1 MRMIDYRYFL
11 FGMALAISSGCSGPS
26 DQELCQQA
34 SEHVSECLGGE
45 PVAYEPTACDPAEA
59 EQILGQ
65 DCSSLQGDRADGWVS
80 SVLCRLGFADHC
92 VFPPLLPEPSGAP
105 AAYPI
110 VFVHGFAASPDFN
123 GFSSTII
130 DGLRADG
137 HTVYDAEL
145 PPFAPVRIR
154 TNHLA
159 RRVMAVLDETGADR
173 VHLIAHSMG
182 GLDSRYLVCNG
193 VTPDGS
199 DLTGLDI
206 DYSQVV
212 ASVTTISTPHRGSY
226 AADVVL
232 ALNPPADL
240 LDALAR
246 VFGNL
251 FSDAASDA
259 DTRGAL
265 TDISEGNAAAFNA
278 SCPDHPDVLYFA
290 YAGVS
295 SVLGINAQE
304 GEERAICETSL
315 RHEGTAAKT
324 HVLLDIPAAVVAHG
338 VELRPNDGLVT
349 VESARWGDF
358 LGCIPA
364 DHGHEVGALGLD
376 GFVGRTGFDINVFYR
391 THAFHL
397 SSME

>member
-1 MRMIDYRYFL
+1 MINYRYFL
-11 FGMALAISSGCSGPS
+11 FGMTVVIASGCSGPS

-34 SEHVSECLGGE
+34 SEHVSACLGGQ
-45 PVAYEPTACDPAEA
+45 PVGYEPAECDPAQA

-80 SVLCRLGFADHC
+80 SVLCGLGFADYC
-92 VFPPLLPEPSGAP
+92 TFPPLLPEPSGAP
-105 AAYPI
+105 AQYPI

-123 GFSSTII
+123 GFGLGII

-145 PPFAPVRIR
+145 PPFAPVRVR

-159 RRVMAVLDETGADR
+159 RRVMAVLDETGAAK

-226 AADVVL
+226 AADLLL
-232 ALNPPADL
+232 ALNPPTSL
-240 LDALAR
+240 LDAMAG

-251 FSDAASDA
+251 FSNVATSP

-265 TDISEGNAAAFNA
+265 TDISEANAPVFNAA
-278 SCPDHPDVLYFA
+278 CPDHPEVRYLA

-295 SVLGINAQE
+295 SVLGINSQE
-304 GEERAICETSL
+304 AAERTICERSL
-315 RHEGTAAKT
+315 RHDGTAAKT
-324 HVLLDIPAAVVAHG
+324 HVLLDVPAAVVARG
-338 VELRPNDGLVT
+338 LELRPNDGLVA
-349 VESARWGDF
+349 VESAKWGDF

-364 DHGHEVGALGLD
+364 DHGHEVGALGMS

-397 SSME
+397 SSLE